1 MNIRP
6 RLSGMRLLLLSAP
19 LLLAG
24 CSTMSGF
31 SWSSLSPLNWFSGS
45 SSSVQVTDQG
55 VGGITASTPLVE
67 GDIKAGL
74 KGDYRLRSGM
84 ATNNG
89 KLAYFYQ
96 VMKEDQ
102 IKLVIS
108 GQPKGTVE
116 RIDVMDKN
124 IPSQWGV
131 TIGTPFSDLYKKA
144 FGACHKGSGDD
155 AAKVECAAPESQHVS
170 YVFSGNWHGPEDL
183 MPSDDALQ
191 RWTVSKIIWRNTLRP

>member
-1 MNIRP
+1 MNTRP
-6 RLSGMRLLLLSAP
+6 RLSGVRLLLLGAP

-24 CSTMSGF
+24 CSTMSGL

-45 SSSVQVTDQG
+45 SSMQVTDNG

-67 GDIKAGL
+67 NDIKEGL

-84 ATNNG
+84 ATNDG
-89 KLAYFYQ
+89 QLVSFYQ
-96 VMKEDQ
+96 VMKGEQ
-102 IKLVIS
+102 IMLVIS

-116 RIDVMDKN
+116 RIDVLDKG

-144 FGACHKGSGDD
+144 FGVCHKGTGDD
-155 AAKVECAAPESQHVS
+155 IAQIECAAPDSQHVS
-170 YVFSGNWHGPEDL
+170 YLFNGDWHGPESL
-183 MPSDDALQ
+183 MPSDDSLQ
-191 RWTVSKIIWRNTLRP
+191 RWKVSKIIWRAKSE